1 MRMPSMSQKLPT
13 LSWAAREGAAD
24 FETEFS
30 EVEIAVDRLGT
41 LGGLCII
48 APYEAY
54 EKADCVFINLIS
66 ALLRMPGDMKF

>member
-1 MRMPSMSQKLPT
+1 
-13 LSWAAREGAAD
+13 
-24 FETEFS
+24 
-30 EVEIAVDRLGT
+30 VDRLGT

-66 ALLRMPGDMKF
+66 TLSRMPGDMKFSPPK